1 MRCEPHRESEPQY
14 MSELASYSIQ
24 AIFFALVAV
33 VVVSRSKKTDLYQL
47 ALISIWLIGV
57 ITIFVRYREDQ
68 VLFYSN
74 DQQFHQLVIDYYLP
88 IEGIHFSAVIAL
100 RYLLTVPVYLISLLG
115 FNAMLII
122 KFFQLSALLLVY
134 KRSQVF
140 MSEQF
145 LQIRFWQLPLI
156 AGPILVFMS
165 LLSLR
170 DVMLAYFALLFIT
183 SNDYKGRLVG
193 ISGAFLLRPHLAVAL
208 AFGLTLSFLY
218 ARWKPKFQGLALSL
232 IAVFSYGIGT
242 IAYWV
247 GAVIQQG
254 IDYSPPNTV
263 FTQSKFSQLAA
274 NFFGLQFL
282 TLNNP
287 DDLIVD
293 PSTVAL
299 LISRIAFFET
309 LLIPVLFLVALYR
322 HPDFLTQQKF
332 LALQAFLFFYGVVSQ
347 TSYNSPRQ
355 NIPFLAC
362 MGLLAVA
369 DIEHFRKIKAK
380 VAPKLLMATR

>member
-1 MRCEPHRESEPQY
+1 

-33 VVVSRSKKTDLYQL
+33 VVVSRSKKTDLYQF

-57 ITIFVRYREDQ
+57 IVIYARYRADQ

-74 DQQFHQLVIDYYLP
+74 DQLFHQDVIEYYLP
-88 IEGIHFSAVIAL
+88 VEGIQINRLISM
-100 RYLLTVPVYLISLLG
+100 RYLITVPVYLVSLLG

-134 KRSQVF
+134 SQAKKF
-140 MSEQF
+140 MSEQI
-145 LQIRFWQLPLI
+145 LTIKFWQLPLI

-170 DVMLAYFALLFIT
+170 DVLLAYFALLFVSSSARNSRILAL
-183 SNDYKGRLVG
+183 G
-193 ISGAFLLRPHLAVAL
+193 GAFLLRPHLGVAL
-208 AFGLTLSFLY
+208 AVGYILSILY
-218 ARWKPKFQGLALSL
+218 SRWKPKFQSIAFSVVALL
-232 IAVFSYGIGT
+232 SYGLGT
-242 IAYWV
+242 ISYWI

-254 IDYSPPNTV
+254 ADFATPRTV
-263 FTQSKFSQLAA
+263 FTQLKFSQLAA

-282 TLNNP
+282 ALNNP
-287 DDLIVD
+287 DRAIVD
-293 PSTVAL
+293 ASTIAL
-299 LISRIAFFET
+299 LFSRLVFFDT
-309 LLIPVLFLVALYR
+309 LLVPILFLIAVFR
-322 HPDFLTQQKF
+322 HPEFLTKQKVLTF
-332 LALQAFLFFYGVVSQ
+332 HAFLFFYGVVSQ
-347 TSYNSPRQ
+347 TSFNSTRQ

>member
-1 MRCEPHRESEPQY
+1 

-33 VVVSRSKKTDLYQL
+33 VVVSRSKKTDLYQF

-57 ITIFVRYREDQ
+57 IVIYARYRADQ

-74 DQQFHQLVIDYYLP
+74 DQLFHQDVIEYYLP
-88 IEGIHFSAVIAL
+88 VEGIQINRLISM
-100 RYLLTVPVYLISLLG
+100 RYLITVPVYLVSLLG

-134 KRSQVF
+134 SQAKKF

-145 LQIRFWQLPLI
+145 LTIKFWQLPLI

-170 DVMLAYFALLFIT
+170 DVLLAYFALLFVSSSARNSRILAL
-183 SNDYKGRLVG
+183 G
-193 ISGAFLLRPHLAVAL
+193 GAFLLRPHLGVAL
-208 AFGLTLSFLY
+208 AVGYILSILY
-218 ARWKPKFQGLALSL
+218 SRWKPKFQSIAFSVVALL
-232 IAVFSYGIGT
+232 SYGLGT
-242 IAYWV
+242 ISYWI

-254 IDYSPPNTV
+254 ADFATPRTV
-263 FTQSKFSQLAA
+263 FTQLKFSQLAA

-282 TLNNP
+282 ALNNP
-287 DDLIVD
+287 DRAIVD
-293 PSTVAL
+293 ASTFAL
-299 LISRIAFFET
+299 LFSRLVFFDT
-309 LLIPVLFLVALYR
+309 LLVPILFLIAVFR
-322 HPDFLTQQKF
+322 HPEFLTKQKVLTF
-332 LALQAFLFFYGVVSQ
+332 HAFLFFYGVVSQ
-347 TSYNSPRQ
+347 TSFNSTRQ

>member
-1 MRCEPHRESEPQY
+1 

-33 VVVSRSKKTDLYQL
+33 VVVSRSKKTDLYQF

-57 ITIFVRYREDQ
+57 IVIYARYRADQ

-74 DQQFHQLVIDYYLP
+74 DQLFHQDVIEYYLP
-88 IEGIHFSAVIAL
+88 VEGIQINRLISM
-100 RYLLTVPVYLISLLG
+100 RYLITVPVYLVSLLG

-134 KRSQVF
+134 SQAKKF

-145 LQIRFWQLPLI
+145 LTIKFWQLPLI

-170 DVMLAYFALLFIT
+170 DVLLAYFALLFVSSSARNSRILAL
-183 SNDYKGRLVG
+183 G
-193 ISGAFLLRPHLAVAL
+193 GAFLLRPHLGVAL
-208 AFGLTLSFLY
+208 AVGYILSILY
-218 ARWKPKFQGLALSL
+218 SRWKPKFQSIAFSVVALL
-232 IAVFSYGIGT
+232 SYGLGT
-242 IAYWV
+242 ISYWI

-254 IDYSPPNTV
+254 ADFATPRTV
-263 FTQSKFSQLAA
+263 FTQLKFSQLAA

-282 TLNNP
+282 ALNNP
-287 DDLIVD
+287 DRAIVD
-293 PSTVAL
+293 ASTIAL
-299 LISRIAFFET
+299 LFSRLVFFDT
-309 LLIPVLFLVALYR
+309 LLVPILFLIAVFR
-322 HPDFLTQQKF
+322 HPEFLTKQKVLTF
-332 LALQAFLFFYGVVSQ
+332 HAFLFFYGVVSQ
-347 TSYNSPRQ
+347 TSFNSTRQ